1 MTHAGES
8 RHDETG
14 SRRERRADRNGGAET
29 KRVDRRRFLVGTA
42 AAAAG
47 LAGCPTDLGASR
59 SFSATPVVLPPGARS
74 EAGYEQVTVET
85 ISSEESRSVSDVE
98 YEATIESHLSV
109 YEPTGQPLTDAEAP
123 AVAYP
128 GVGAL
133 STPDASVDG
142 DSLNPLTTKSL
153 RSVLAGDALSAAR
166 AQILTRLGG
175 VGGSDP
181 SWVRGPSSVAVGQ
194 HVESLDGGSVTGEFL
209 GGEVSVEVFGGVA
222 RGGGTRYA
230 VLVYT
235 ARRAP
240 DDVVIVSAVLDRE
253 LAESDGGDAPLV
265 GADGYFPSESLAG
278 GLSAFLDALPR
289 FVFKQSG
296 ANGATTTTAS
306 GAGSTTTSTR
316 TTSTAGSSG
325 GATVIDDFED
335 ADTTEYRQLG
345 IVNASFV
352 NTPTERGSTALSFTN
367 MYSNYGLES
376 TSGLANYPHQG
387 DRFRA
392 WFRFDGATQG
402 QTLGM
407 EFGKDAQ
414 GRRYSVGASKGS
426 SGNQWTVTLRGHS
439 SGGNGSF
446 TASLSAGTWYGF
458 EVAWGPATTTATL
471 VDGSGNALGSTSV
484 TATGDN
490 GDDLVAFRA
499 NPGSNTVYW
508 DYAHVVGQ
516 VRQYPAVIDD
526 FEDGNV
532 SEYNQSGLMN
542 PSVVNTPTKDG
553 SQALQFTQTSANYG
567 LRSTS
572 GLANYPHQGD
582 RFRVWFRFDSAS
594 QGTLFRFTFGL
605 DANGSAYYAEASKTG
620 SGNNWQVTLANGQ
633 GGSSQST
640 VSLSSGAW
648 YAFDIAWGA
657 GTIQADVIDANETTL
672 TSTSMAGTGD
682 QGDDHISYRVDT
694 GQNNFYWDEARI
706 VGRA

>member
-1 MTHAGES
+1 MAHAGES

-29 KRVDRRRFLVGTA
+29 KRVDRRRFLVGNR
-42 AAAAG
+42 G
-47 LAGCPTDLGASR
+47 RGRGARRLSHRPRRLR

-85 ISSEESRSVSDVE
+85 ISSEESRSASDVE

-133 STPDASVDG
+133 STSDASVDG

-222 RGGGTRYA
+222 RGGGTRHA

-289 FVFKQSG
+289 FVFKQSR

-345 IVNASFV
+345 IANASFV

-367 MYSNYGLES
+367 MYSNYGLE
-376 TSGLANYPHQG
+376 
-387 DRFRA
+387 
-392 WFRFDGATQG
+392 
-402 QTLGM
+402 
-407 EFGKDAQ
+407 
-414 GRRYSVGASKGS
+414 
-426 SGNQWTVTLRGHS
+426 
-439 SGGNGSF
+439 
-446 TASLSAGTWYGF
+446 
-458 EVAWGPATTTATL
+458 
-471 VDGSGNALGSTSV
+471 
-484 TATGDN
+484 
-490 GDDLVAFRA
+490 
-499 NPGSNTVYW
+499 
-508 DYAHVVGQ
+508 
-516 VRQYPAVIDD
+516 
-526 FEDGNV
+526 
-532 SEYNQSGLMN
+532 
-542 PSVVNTPTKDG
+542 
-553 SQALQFTQTSANYG
+553 
-567 LRSTS
+567 STS

-620 SGNNWQVTLANGQ
+620 SGNNWQVTLA
-633 GGSSQST
+633 
-640 VSLSSGAW
+640 L
-648 YAFDIAWGA
+648 
-657 GTIQADVIDANETTL
+657 
-672 TSTSMAGTGD
+672 
-682 QGDDHISYRVDT
+682 
-694 GQNNFYWDEARI
+694 
-706 VGRA
+706 